1 MRVSCCGQSSRMI
14 LLPILEGFEIV
25 SRSLGCQRS
34 CKDRRVAGAVA
45 VEVFD
50 ASPSSFA
57 ILGEIDLDLVGVEG
71 LNSSDARPLCRTK
84 GGRRLPRSFVVSWPL
99 LPRGEP
105 RPSKTSA
112 GPAAPLCVFGP
123 RLPGPFT
130 LQESSP
136 KKRRRWFL
144 RARRGLLPRRI
155 AFHIEPAIFEERLP
169 RDHPRRFAAILGCAA
184 HPFDVEPCVASTH
197 RSDDLHVLAIGLVV
211 VKSCGGDGDVA
222 VLMRAAGERLGCGF
236 APRPAPRLRH
246 GLTIKVGCEGCGI
259 NRAAGHHQGQRRK
272 HCVRDP
278 SDAYDVDMDDGP
290 RCVADHTR

>member
-1 MRVSCCGQSSRMI
+1 MGRASRCYKRLSNRSRKPGSCLTICSVTAAGGGLRVSCCGQSSRMI

-112 GPAAPLCVFGP
+112 GPAAPLCVWAASAWAVYPAGKLTEKASAVVPTGTAGP
-123 RLPGPFT
+123 LAPSDCF
-130 LQESSP
+130 S
-136 KKRRRWFL
+136 
-144 RARRGLLPRRI
+144 
-155 AFHIEPAIFEERLP
+155 
-169 RDHPRRFAAILGCAA
+169 
-184 HPFDVEPCVASTH
+184 H
-197 RSDDLHVLAIGLVV
+197 R
-211 VKSCGGDGDVA
+211 
-222 VLMRAAGERLGCGF
+222 
-236 APRPAPRLRH
+236 
-246 GLTIKVGCEGCGI
+246 
-259 NRAAGHHQGQRRK
+259 AGHL
-272 HCVRDP
+272 
-278 SDAYDVDMDDGP
+278 
-290 RCVADHTR
+290 